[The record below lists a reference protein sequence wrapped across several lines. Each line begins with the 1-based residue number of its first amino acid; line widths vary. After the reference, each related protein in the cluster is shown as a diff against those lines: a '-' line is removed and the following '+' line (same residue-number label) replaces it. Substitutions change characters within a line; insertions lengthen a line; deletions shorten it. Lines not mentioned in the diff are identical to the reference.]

1 MSAVA
6 RRAAGVWTRQW
17 RRVCALVRL
26 GPAPGPPAPLVSRRC
41 DVPSATRRLASRVA
55 SPLACVPCAVCM
67 GPCGLGAR
75 TPSSPPRRGAGG
87 ARGSRS
93 PLASIHILSLVV
105 GCTLI
110 PRSFGAPSIYRHCAV
125 VGGEARE
132 AEPERG
138 AGRGTHP
145 PARPPHGV
153 RAQRRVRLESALHAG
168 PPGPTIYNR
177 MDSTLG
183 NVPCP
188 PYASDASKSTNSD
201 RGPQSSRCTPPL
213 CHLQWRKLPC
223 IATRS
228 LPMTKPAGRI
238 CMYTLAVP

>member
-1 MSAVA
+1 MPLP
-6 RRAAGVWTRQW
+6 RA
-17 RRVCALVRL
+17 
-26 GPAPGPPAPLVSRRC
+26 SRR
-41 DVPSATRRLASRVA
+41 
-55 SPLACVPCAVCM
+55 
-67 GPCGLGAR
+67 
-75 TPSSPPRRGAGG
+75 AGG
-87 ARGSRS
+87 ARGSS

>member
-1 MSAVA
+1 VESV
-6 RRAAGVWTRQW
+6 RAP
-17 RRVCALVRL
+17 LVRL
-26 GPAPGPPAPLVSRRC
+26 GPAPGPP
-41 DVPSATRRLASRVA
+41 PSRLAEVRRPVGDTASRESSRVA
-55 SPLACVPCAVCM
+55 TRLCAVRCVH
-67 GPCGLGAR
+67 GAVWALAR
-75 TPSSPPRRGAGG
+75 RRHVTRYGFTRGA
-87 ARGSRS
+87 RS

-153 RAQRRVRLESALHAG
+153 RAQRRVRLESALHAAG
-168 PPGPTIYNR
+168 PPGPTINNR